1 MSSGPLEEKS
11 DRLDRWHGRWSENK
25 LGWHQTDVHP
35 CLTQYGSQA
44 AASCA
49 ATSSSTDTTTAEPVR
64 WLVTLCGKTVD
75 MAYLS
80 AQETTAHVVGVD
92 GIRKALDEFAQEHA
106 DLKIQPDGS
115 TSDGN
120 FERLSGEKIS
130 LLVSSCTV
138 LNRSCIIFIENVHMF
153 LMKHRNLIRIPER

>member
-44 AASCA
+44 AASCS
-49 ATSSSTDTTTAEPVR
+49 TSTGSADTAKDDQEQVR

-75 MAYLS
+75 MAYL
-80 AQETTAHVVGVD
+80 ATQETTAHVVGVD

-106 DLKIQPDGS
+106 DLNIQPDALTG
-115 TSDGN
+115 DGN
-120 FERLSGEKIS
+120 FERLSGEKIT
-130 LLVSSCTV
+130 LLVSEMCNS
-138 LNRSCIIFIENVHMF
+138 
-153 LMKHRNLIRIPER
+153 